1 MKYKTIL
8 LDADETLFDFRAAE
22 RESLTK
28 LMKAYG
34 VECTDAD
41 LQAYAAFN
49 APLWSRFE
57 KGELDKPEIFR
68 SRFQFMLDRFGL
80 SGDPM
85 HMNQQYLTGIA
96 DCSKLFDGAES
107 FVKKLSETHTLAIV
121 TNGAEYAQKR
131 RFAASL
137 IRRYIPYLFVSE
149 EIGAAKPDIRYF
161 DAVFHAMDISDKRSV
176 LIIGDSLSS
185 DIQGGINAGIDTC
198 WYNPQRK
205 VNQSCLHPTMEI
217 ASYEELY
224 AHLI

>member
-1 MKYKTIL
+1 MKYKAIL

-22 RESLTK
+22 REALTK

-34 VECTDAD
+34 VECSDTD
-41 LQAYAAFN
+41 LQAYDAFN
-49 APLWSRFE
+49 TQLWSRFE

-80 SGDPM
+80 IGDPM

-96 DCSKLFDGAES
+96 DCSKLFDGAEL
-107 FVKKLSETHTLAIV
+107 FVKKLSETYTLAIV

-131 RFAASL
+131 RFASSL
-137 IRRYIPYLFVSE
+137 IRQYIPYLFVSE
-149 EIGAAKPDIRYF
+149 EMGAAKPDIRYF
-161 DAVFHAMDISDKRSV
+161 DAVFRAMDISDKSSV

-205 VNQSCLHPTMEI
+205 VNKSGLCPTMEI

-224 AHLI
+224 AYLI